1 MFIYAFECLTCLIED
16 LKNINVDLKLQKIGL
31 LNLALTYQNHLM
43 SNHSELA
50 NILRRNTGPDFPL
63 SFFRQP
69 CRSIVVWYLPV
80 RMDYWHLLKQKKKI
94 TLKSGTF
101 RPFMATFEIEIV
113 TSGSVV
119 LVFSILEHCRFC
131 ASWYAMGCKRSTF
144 LCHLKLR
151 NSNLKIRHADIS

>member
-16 LKNINVDLKLQKIGL
+16 LKNIKDDLKMQKL
-31 LNLALTYQNHLM
+31 RLNLALTYQNHLM

-80 RMDYWHLLKQKKKI
+80 RMDYWHLLEKKRSHWK
-94 TLKSGTF
+94 
-101 RPFMATFEIEIV
+101 
-113 TSGSVV
+113 VV
-119 LVFSILEHCRFC
+119 LLGHLWQLLGLKLLPPGALYWSSVFSSIVGFAPPGTPCGAKGALSC
-131 ASWYAMGCKRSTF
+131 A
-144 LCHLKLR
+144 
-151 NSNLKIRHADIS
+151 I

>member
-16 LKNINVDLKLQKIGL
+16 LKNIKDDLKMQKL
-31 LNLALTYQNHLM
+31 RLNLALTYQNHLM

-80 RMDYWHLLKQKKKI
+80 RMDYWHLLKKKK
-94 TLKSGTF
+94 SH
-101 RPFMATFEIEIV
+101 IEK
-113 TSGSVV
+113 
-119 LVFSILEHCRFC
+119 
-131 ASWYAMGCKRSTF
+131 WYF
-144 LCHLKLR
+144 
-151 NSNLKIRHADIS
+151 